1 MHVKLGVSL
10 SPLARTD
17 CGDIRA
23 AFPVETIE
31 KKDIS
36 IRESNLVFYPLAFSC
51 PVSYLQGC

>member
-1 MHVKLGVSL
+1 MHVTLGVSL
-10 SPLARTD
+10 LPLARTD

-36 IRESNLVFYPLAFSC
+36 SR
-51 PVSYLQGC
+51 